1 MTRST
6 KRSRTALLFVCTF
19 VFTAGLSTTALAA
32 LCTPQAIVNC
42 ERIQRNCLSNGLPP
56 DVCERAYL
64 AAWDAPA
71 AKCPDA
77 GRSAVAVSPCA
88 SR

>member
-64 AAWDAPA
+64 G
-71 AKCPDA
+71 CMGRA
-77 GRSAVAVSPCA
+77 GCEVP
-88 SR
+88 